1 MYKRS
6 INYAGISFCFGA
18 LLIILSCSRK
28 SDLKINESIHC
39 DLEAVTDDSSFFI
52 SSSHPDKYFTGAE
65 KISNTLSRSGQKAIR
80 LNKSQSYGLN
90 YDIKNTR
97 PDEYYVVSVWRKG
110 PGSKG
115 YLAVSDDYSKAFYR
129 AINISDST
137 DPEGWEKLTLS
148 FYVPPHISNE
158 DMKVYVWNPDDDDVY
173 FDDISITRP
182 EGETYPTYKGIS
194 SLNLFVDTV
203 QVVKLNDKRKE
214 AFRKGILETEDDDWV
229 EGILFM
235 EEQMYQADLRLKGD
249 WLDHLLGKKWSF
261 RIKLNKK
268 QTWNGIRTFSVQ
280 NPQTRDFINEWLL
293 HRFCKAE
300 DILATRY
307 GFIPLN
313 FNGHS
318 RGLFAWEEHFEK
330 NLIESNNRRE
340 GPIVKLN
347 EDSFW
352 KVIQLNK
359 AQKQEHILPV
369 IHSAEIMPFK
379 MKRTSGDPALFQQ
392 YVIAQDLYFQY
403 KYATKPV
410 SSIFDVE
417 KLAKYM
423 AMIDLFR
430 TYHGITWHN
439 QRFYYNPVLSKLEPI
454 VFDNFSE
461 KGPVRYVATSIVGNY
476 YIDVVQTNESN
487 LMLTNIFRDTSFAGA
502 YIKYLRKYSDTIF
515 LLEMMGEASTE
526 IFYYDS
532 LITIEYPDYVYDPNY
547 VFVNAKKIRDE
558 LPSFESKVKTL
569 HTMPPPALKNQEPE
583 FGQYDSKELPPHF
596 VKAYTE
602 IRGDSSNTV
611 RVENYYS
618 KDIIILGTS
627 KNAKRIRN
635 YIHPEIKVNAISS
648 LDYGHASFDSD
659 TLSNFLYFMVD
670 GDMTT
675 FMVPIRPWRD
685 PGFESPL
692 QEMLAEFAENYKK
705 YFYVDKEDLLI
716 LRDGPQEISEPVII
730 PKGYRVVIG
739 EGSLIN
745 IINNAPFISYS
756 TVIIKGTAG
765 NPVIIKSSDGTA
777 NGFTVLQAPQRS
789 LVQHAIFDRLN
800 TLDTDGWTLTGAVTF
815 YESDVNFYYTSFQN
829 NFCEDGLNII
839 RSDFH
844 IEECRITN
852 TFADALDVDFGNG
865 IISKTEFSYLNND
878 AIDVSGSNIVILD
891 CRIMNSNDKGI
902 SGGENSVVSIGNTS
916 ISGAVTGIAS
926 KDLSRL
932 TINDCEINDCRYGLI
947 AFRKKPEF
955 GPGNIEA
962 TALKMTDVTIP
973 YLIEEGSG
981 CIVDGSVIKD
991 DKKDVADIFY

>member
-6 INYAGISFCFGA
+6 IYYTRISFYFGA
-18 LLIILSCSRK
+18 LLIILSCSRE

-39 DLEAVTDDSSFFI
+39 DLEEVTDDSSLFI
-52 SSSHPDKYFTGAE
+52 SSSHPDKFFTGAE
-65 KISNTLSRSGQKAIR
+65 KISDTLSRSGQKAIR
-80 LNKSQSYGLN
+80 LNKNQSYGLN
-90 YDIKNTR
+90 YNIKNTR

-115 YLAVSDDYSKAFYR
+115 YLAVSDDHSKAFFR

-148 FYVPPHISNE
+148 FYVPPHILNE
-158 DMKVYVWNPDDDDVY
+158 DMKVYVWNPDDEDVY
-173 FDDISITRP
+173 FDDITITRP
-182 EGETYPTYKGIS
+182 EGETYPVYKGIS
-194 SLNLFVDTV
+194 SLNIFVDTV

-359 AQKQEHILPV
+359 AQKQEHILPI

-379 MKRTSGDPALFQQ
+379 MNRTSGDPALFQQ

-410 SSIFDVE
+410 SAIFDVE

-476 YIDVVQTNESN
+476 YIDVIQTNESN

-515 LLEMMGEASTE
+515 LQEIIGKASTD
-526 IFYYDS
+526 ILYYDS
-532 LITIEYPDYVYDPNY
+532 LIRIEYPDYVYDPDY

-583 FGQYDSKELPPHF
+583 FGQYDSKDLPPHF

-635 YIHPEIKVNAISS
+635 RIYPDIKVNAING

-675 FMVPIRPWRD
+675 FMVPIRPWRN
-685 PGFESPL
+685 PGSETPL
-692 QEMLAEFAENYKK
+692 QVMMAEYAENYKK
-705 YFYVDKEDLLI
+705 YFHADKEGLLI
-716 LRDGPQEISEPVII
+716 LREGTHEISEPVII

-739 EGSLIN
+739 EGSLVN
-745 IINNAPFISYS
+745 IINHAPFISYS
-756 TVIIKGTAG
+756 TVFIEGTAG

-789 LVQHAIFDRLN
+789 LVQHAIFNRLN

-815 YESDVNFYYTSFQN
+815 YESDVDFYNTSFQN
-829 NFCEDGLNII
+829 NLCEDGLNII
-839 RSDFH
+839 RSDFQ
-844 IEECRITN
+844 IDECQITN
-852 TFADALDVDFGNG
+852 TFSDALDVDFGTG
-865 IISKTEFSYLNND
+865 IISKTEFNYLNND

-891 CRIMNSNDKGI
+891 CRIINSNDKGI
-902 SGGENSVVSIGNTS
+902 SGGENSEVSIGNTS

-926 KDLSRL
+926 KDLSNL
-932 TINDCEINDCRYGLI
+932 TINNCEINDCRYGLI

-955 GPGNIEA
+955 GPGNIKA
-962 TALKMTDVTIP
+962 TALKMTNVTSP

-981 CIVDGSVIKD
+981 CIVDGNVIKD
-991 DKKDVADIFY
+991 DKKAVADIFY